1 MMTSTT
7 VRRKKAHRG
16 EARVLTHIVL
26 FFLLGALFIGLGI
39 WGKSMTADALAN
51 SAVTTR
57 VNVFK
62 DKSTGLEGQLKQIM
76 LLHTDNTSL
85 INNKVLSAKRSAV
98 NNMIQSRAEAGEF
111 EDFIL
116 QDAIAVYR
124 DKAVELLNETDPAAA
139 EEMKKAVDDAA
150 PAIIIGLSAQ
160 ADKVSEGITA
170 KDVKGRMNAANT
182 EHYIVIYYDSAFL
195 VMGIAFLLVAAVLL
209 ILYVKKDSD
218 GRARVGAF
226 IEPYDYLLPFLIGVG
241 VFTLYPMIRVLVMS
255 FQENYHLIGNNLGA
269 HDGWGLGNYL
279 FILKGSGKTQFLRSL
294 RNTALYVLF
303 TVPITAALALVV
315 AYLLNQKTKLNAL
328 FQTAYFMPMVTTAT
342 AVGLVWR
349 WLFNQKSGLIN
360 AIITSFTHLF
370 GSPANINWLQTGA
383 TNHVIPMTVLIIY
396 GIWSSMPFTIILLLS
411 GLQNIDE
418 NLYTVAKVDGSK
430 PARIFFR
437 ITVPLLS
444 PTIGL
449 VLIINSISAFKVYT
463 DVFVLWSGKPEDYQM
478 ETVAWYIYNN
488 ITSTTDGLH
497 SLGIAAAAAMVLF
510 VIIFVFTML
519 QKLIQRKWVYQ

>member
-1 MMTSTT
+1 MTTT
-7 VRRKKAHRG
+7 TVVRRKKTHRG
-16 EARVLTHIVL
+16 ETRVLVHIVL
-26 FFLLGALFIGLGI
+26 FFLLGALFTGLGI
-39 WGKSMTADALAN
+39 RGRNLTDDALRG
-51 SAVTTR
+51 SAVSTR
-57 VNVFK
+57 TAVFK
-62 DKSTGLEGQLKQIM
+62 DKTNGLEGGLKQIM
-76 LLHTDNTSL
+76 LAHTTNASL
-85 INNKVLSAKRSAV
+85 INNKVLSAKRSSV
-98 NNMIQSRAEAGEF
+98 NNTIQSRAEAGED
-111 EDFIL
+111 EVLIL
-116 QDAIAVYR
+116 TDAIAVYR
-124 DKAVELLNETDPAAA
+124 DKAAELLAETDPDAAKTMKTAIDEAAA
-139 EEMKKAVDDAA
+139 GIIESLMAKADEASRGISAA
-150 PAIIIGLSAQ
+150 
-160 ADKVSEGITA
+160 
-170 KDVKGRMNAANT
+170 DVKAKMNAANT
-182 EHYIVIYYDSAFL
+182 KHYIVIYYDNAFL
-195 VMGIAFLLVAAVLL
+195 VLGGICLIFAAVLL
-209 ILYVKKDSD
+209 VLFLVKDRE
-218 GRARVGAF
+218 GRSRVGAF
-226 IEPYDYLLPFLIGVG
+226 IEPYDYLLPFIIGVG
-241 VFTLYPMIRVLVMS
+241 VFTLYPMIRVLIMS

-269 HDGWGLGNYL
+269 SDGWGFGNYL
-279 FILKGSGKTQFLRSL
+279 FILQGNGKAQFLRSL

-360 AIITSFTHLF
+360 AIITSFTQIF
-370 GSPANINWLQTGA
+370 GSPTNINWLQTGA
-383 TNHVIPMTVLIIY
+383 TNHAIPMTVLIIY

-510 VIIFVFTML
+510 VIIFVFTMV

>member
-1 MMTSTT
+1 MMTSMT

-16 EARVLTHIVL
+16 EKRVLTHIVL
-26 FFLLGALFIGLGI
+26 FFLLGALFVGLGL
-39 WGKSMTADALAN
+39 WGRALTDDALRG
-51 SAVTTR
+51 SAVSTR
-57 VNVFK
+57 TAVYK
-62 DKSTGLEGQLKQIM
+62 DKTGGVEGQLKQIM
-76 LLHTDNTSL
+76 LAHTTNASL
-85 INNKVLSAKRSAV
+85 INNKVLSAKRSSV
-98 NNMIQSRAEAGEF
+98 NNTIQSRAEAGED
-111 EDFIL
+111 ENRIL
-116 QDAIAVYR
+116 MDAIAAYR
-124 DKAVELLNETDPAAA
+124 DKAVELLSDSDAAAA
-139 EEMKKAVDDAA
+139 EEMKAAIDEAA
-150 PAIIIGLSAQ
+150 PAIIESLISK
-160 ADKVSEGITA
+160 ADEAASGITA
-170 KDVKGRMNAANT
+170 GDVKGKMNAGNT
-182 EHYIVIYYDSAFL
+182 KHYIVIYYDNAML
-195 VMGIAFLLVAAVLL
+195 VMGIVCLAFAVLL
-209 ILYVKKDSD
+209 LILFLVKDSD

-241 VFTLYPMIRVLVMS
+241 VFTLYPMIRVLIMS

-269 HDGWGLGNYL
+269 SDGWGIGNYL
-279 FILKGSGKTQFLRSL
+279 FILKGNGKAQFLRSL

-303 TVPITAALALVV
+303 TVPITAALALIV

-370 GSPANINWLQTGA
+370 GSPTNINWLQTGA
-383 TNHVIPMTVLIIY
+383 TNHLIPMTVLIIY